1 MRAFAFTGV
10 SHGLFCVIFCFRR
23 PITPTPRGNLRRL
36 VARPVPRQPHSDRA
50 RPVFRVPCPRKD
62 RSPGTLLA
70 AEKAKQAAL
79 KRPAQKRLLFAEG
92 QQEDGRR
99 AVPAVAEGEGEE
111 QVI

>member
-1 MRAFAFTGV
+1 MRAFTFTGV
-10 SHGLFCVIFCFRR
+10 SHGFFCGIFVSDAPSPPAAICGAYWQG
-23 PITPTPRGNLRRL
+23 PSPACPTQT
-36 VARPVPRQPHSDRA
+36 ARA
-50 RPVFRVPCPRKD
+50 PVFRVPCPRKD

-79 KRPAQKRLLFAEG
+79 KRPAQKRLLFAEA